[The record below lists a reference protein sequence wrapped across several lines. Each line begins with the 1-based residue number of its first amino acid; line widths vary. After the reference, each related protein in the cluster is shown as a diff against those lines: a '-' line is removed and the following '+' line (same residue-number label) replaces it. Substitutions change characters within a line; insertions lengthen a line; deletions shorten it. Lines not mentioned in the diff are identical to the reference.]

1 MKIVARVV
9 LLLALLLPAFA
20 GRISAAPLT
29 TKYYSLDLPPDWV
42 VVNGPTKQ
50 NDAVQVLLGQKDHK
64 TSAAIIVG
72 PAKPG
77 DAEKAAEAGSQR
89 LKGSKPVARD
99 GQLQFSFE
107 QKGIKGYSVVREDPI
122 SKLLLVLIVSGDMR
136 QADFIYKMRGPYKA
150 LMPHQP

>member
-64 TSAAIIVG
+64 TSAAVMWG
-72 PAKPG
+72 PPSRATPK
-77 DAEKAAEAGSQR
+77 KR
-89 LKGSKPVARD
+89 LKPVPSA
-99 GQLQFSFE
+99 
-107 QKGIKGYSVVREDPI
+107 
-122 SKLLLVLIVSGDMR
+122 
-136 QADFIYKMRGPYKA
+136 
-150 LMPHQP
+150 

>member
-64 TSAAIIVG
+64 TSAAVIVG

-77 DAEKAAEAGSQR
+77 DAEKAAEAVHGTR
-89 LKGSKPVARD
+89 LAGR
-99 GQLQFSFE
+99 GQVF
-107 QKGIKGYSVVREDPI
+107 
-122 SKLLLVLIVSGDMR
+122 
-136 QADFIYKMRGPYKA
+136 RGPRGRWRRGGREA
-150 LMPHQP
+150 VFVITLMRVLPRVVTNTNRELS